1 MFRAVPKPIMNFG
14 LLGTVPYLGTS
25 AATVLLAREASIAS
39 SGGNNISGLDLETA
53 LSYLHTV
60 EHIQIAYGA
69 TILSFLGALHWGM
82 EFVGF
87 GGSHGYKRL
96 ILGTLPLLVAWPTTF
111 LSHGLALA
119 TQWGAFTGTWMLDQ
133 RASTAGWTPSWF
145 STYRFYLSIIVG
157 SSILLT
163 LGGTSYY
170 GAGSGAK
177 VATGLPHERKRVS
190 SMARLDR
197 VKTRNEGSTHDSKIG
212 KATGTVG
219 GEIAAT
225 ENEDGKGYVTLHNVE
240 KEEEQKRQEE
250 EEKKEKAKEQDKKD
264 EHQQDKSPDG
274 MKANAADRTGANA
287 NEGAGEGDKSE
298 QAPER
303 DQQGKPKENKG
314 ERSGLRDDPKNEH
327 QESLQQK

>member
-1 MFRAVPKPIMNFG
+1 M
-14 LLGTVPYLGTS
+14 PYLGTS

-39 SGGNNISGLDLETA
+39 SGGNNLSGLDLETC
-53 LSYLHTV
+53 LSCLHTV
-60 EHIQIAYGA
+60 EHVQITYGA

-82 EFVGF
+82 EFVGY

-133 RASTAGWTPSWF
+133 RASTAGWTPAWF

-163 LGGTSYY
+163 LGGTGYY

-177 VATGLPHERKRVS
+177 ASKGLPHETKRVS

-212 KATGTVG
+212 KATGTVA
-219 GEIAAT
+219 GEIAAV
-225 ENEDGKGYVTLHNVE
+225 ENDDGAGYVTLHNVG
-240 KEEEQKRQEE
+240 KEEEQKQKEE
-250 EEKKEKAKEQDKKD
+250 EEKERKKAEQDKKD
-264 EHQQDKSPDG
+264 EHHMDKSPDG
-274 MKANAADRTGANA
+274 MKAKAADRTGANA
-287 NEGAGEGDKSE
+287 NEGMGEGD
-298 QAPER
+298 QATGNKVDR
-303 DQQGKPKENKG
+303 DQQGKPIENKG
-314 ERSGLRDDPKNEH
+314 ERSGLRPDPKNEH
-327 QESLQQK
+327 QEELSQKQ